1 MLRCFIRS
9 ALAACVV
16 LLVLPAVARAQYSP
30 WEEAAM
36 MAGSP
41 AKETVAGVG
50 AVVLHRQPTAMRMY
64 LSLPGKGKNLEEALA
79 KLRQRRETA
88 LAELEKLKVDKDSIT
103 LGNPTAATSMS
114 DAQRRRQFEQMV
126 RQRMRASGAKGGKVP
141 KLPEVV
147 SVGMML
153 TAQWPLEAKDPEQ
166 LLAAAHGLQQ
176 QLKAA
181 DLAGA
186 KDKAKDAL
194 TPEEQELVEEGE
206 AGMDATMPSSMEGQE
221 VEPGA
226 PMFVYVAKISEEERN
241 RAYADAFAKAKAQ
254 AAQLAQA
261 AGAGLGPLV
270 GLSGQGGG
278 SSEVE
283 NPYEGGMSSSYRYVL
298 ARQRNAA
305 GQDQKEN
312 ESVASDS
319 GSITFRFHVRAI
331 FALEKPA
338 AVKASPRT
346 TAPAAEPAERK

>member
-1 MLRCFIRS
+1 MLRCS
-9 ALAACVV
+9 VKLSLAACVV
-16 LLVLPAVARAQYSP
+16 LLVLPATARAQDSP

-36 MAGSP
+36 MAGTP

-50 AVVLHRQPTAMRMY
+50 AVVLRRQPTAMRM
-64 LSLPGKGKNLEEALA
+64 LLNLPGKGKNLEEALA
-79 KLRQRRETA
+79 KLKQRREAA

-153 TAQWPLEAKDPEQ
+153 TAQWPLEAKDPER
-166 LLAAAHGLQQ
+166 LLVTTHGLQQ
-176 QLKAA
+176 QLKEA

-194 TPEEQELVEEGE
+194 TPEEQEMVEEG
-206 AGMDATMPSSMEGQE
+206 DASGDNPFGNSPDGQE

-226 PMFVYVAKISEEERN
+226 PMFVYVAKITEEERN
-241 RAYADAFAKAKAQ
+241 RALADAFAKAKAQ
-254 AAQLAQA
+254 AAQLALA
-261 AGAGLGPLV
+261 AGARLGPLV

-283 NPYEGGMSSSYRYVL
+283 NPYEGGMPSSYRYVL

-338 AVKASPRT
+338 ALKASP
-346 TAPAAEPAERK
+346 PAKPAEPAAKE